1 MTEFTNHWVAA
12 GLTEAEVVEV
22 TAFFQRTQERSRRQN
37 ALIAA
42 APQLLEAAEA
52 VIDYEREAMVEC
64 TPDCGCAFCMLRAA
78 VAAAKGEN

>member
-1 MTEFTNHWVAA
+1 VVARNGLEYVAA
-12 GLTEAEVVEV
+12 TIESDGEEA
-22 TAFFQRTQERSRRQN
+22 N
-37 ALIAA
+37 ARLIAA

-78 VAAAKGEN
+78 VAAAKGEQQ